1 MKVVPLSEAKAK
13 LSRYAQLCRE
23 EPVVVT
29 VNGRPS
35 FQLVPLAEEDDLV
48 DRLLEH
54 HPAFRRLLEARL
66 RERSVSVAA
75 ATRQL
80 NSGRPAGKRP
90 RVGRHRRSVQRTTRA
105 SPARA

>member
-13 LSRYAQLCRE
+13 LSRYGRLCHR

-35 FQLVPLAEEDDLV
+35 FQLVPLEEGDDLI
-48 DRLLEH
+48 DRLIEQ
-54 HPAFRRLLEARL
+54 HPGFRKLLERRL

-75 ATRQL
+75 AQRRL
-80 NSGRPAGKRP
+80 AESARARIP
-90 RVGRHRRSVQRTTRA
+90 RARHR
-105 SPARA
+105 

>member
-1 MKVVPLSEAKAK
+1 MKVIPLSEAKAK
-13 LSRYAQLCRE
+13 LSRYGQLCRA

-35 FQLVPLAEEDDLV
+35 FQLVPLGEEDDLV

-66 RERSVSVAA
+66 RERSVSVAT

-80 NSGRPAGKRP
+80 SSARPAGSHPRRGRP
-90 RVGRHRRSVQRTTRA
+90 RKSG
-105 SPARA
+105 

>member
-1 MKVVPLSEAKAK
+1 MKVIPLSEAKAK
-13 LSRYAQLCRE
+13 LSRYARLCRE

-48 DRLLEH
+48 DRLIDH

-66 RERSVSVAA
+66 REPSVSVAT
-75 ATRQL
+75 ATRRL
-80 NSGRPAGKRP
+80 GSGRSGSGRTRP
-90 RVGRHRRSVQRTTRA
+90 RR
-105 SPARA
+105 

>member
-1 MKVVPLSEAKAK
+1 MKVIPLSEAKAR
-13 LSRYAQLCRE
+13 LSRYGQLCRA
-23 EPVVVT
+23 EPIVVT

-35 FQLVPLAEEDDLV
+35 FQLVPLGEEDDLV

-66 RERSVSVAA
+66 RERSVSVAT

-80 NSGRPAGKRP
+80 ISGGPAGNRQ
-90 RVGRHRRSVQRTTRA
+90 RVGRHRRSG
-105 SPARA
+105 